1 MSGMI
6 LSLVTLA
13 AALFLAIRGL
23 RDDAV
28 PRRRL
33 VLMAA
38 VWIGII
44 GLLALAF
51 SLFGVTPQGGLR

>member
-1 MSGMI
+1 MI